1 MQCDEKSKQEQHTTV
16 ARATGR
22 ILDVEGGK
30 ERCDLELLE
39 LELPLRL
46 ACLGRELWNCDLSLM
61 T

>member
-16 ARATGR
+16 VRATGR

-46 ACLGRELWNCDLSLM
+46 AFVACLDENCG
-61 T
+61 TVI